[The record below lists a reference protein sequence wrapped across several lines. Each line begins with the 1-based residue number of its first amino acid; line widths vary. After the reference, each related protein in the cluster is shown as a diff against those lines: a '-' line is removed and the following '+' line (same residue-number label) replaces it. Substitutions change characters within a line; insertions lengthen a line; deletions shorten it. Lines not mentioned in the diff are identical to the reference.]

1 MADTFL
7 LITSFFFSAH
17 RITFIKT
24 SVQIDGERSE
34 EFEVIV
40 RVQQGSVLSLVLFV
54 IDMDENTNGVRE
66 GGIKKLLYA
75 DDLVLLGKKKG

>member
-7 LITSFFFSAH
+7 
-17 RITFIKT
+17 RITFIAT

-40 RVQQGSVLSLVLFV
+40 GVQQGSVLSLVLFV
-54 IDMDENTNGVRE
+54 IDMDENTNDVRE
-66 GGIKKLLYA
+66 GGVKKLLYA